1 MASVRFFGREIPVGS
16 NRPEDRQRDTAQ
28 GNLLKEM
35 TDAALPQTVANQR
48 ELQRLR
54 AQQAKQKRDDARAI
68 ARLFNIEVTDEQPE
82 QPQH

>member
-35 TDAALPQTVANQR
+35 TDAALPQVVANQR
-48 ELQRLR
+48 DLQR
-54 AQQAKQKRDDARAI
+54 AQAAQAKQLRDEARAI
-68 ARLFNIEVTDEQPE
+68 AKQFNIEVEDER
-82 QPQH
+82 

>member
-1 MASVRFFGREIPVGS
+1 
-16 NRPEDRQRDTAQ
+16 
-28 GNLLKEM
+28 M

>member
-16 NRPEDRQRDTAQ
+16 TRPEDRQRDSAQ

-48 ELQRLR
+48 ELQRLQ
-54 AQQAKQKRDDARAI
+54 AAHAKQLRDEARAI
-68 ARLFNIEVTDEQPE
+68 AKQFNIEVTDEL
-82 QPQH
+82 PQH